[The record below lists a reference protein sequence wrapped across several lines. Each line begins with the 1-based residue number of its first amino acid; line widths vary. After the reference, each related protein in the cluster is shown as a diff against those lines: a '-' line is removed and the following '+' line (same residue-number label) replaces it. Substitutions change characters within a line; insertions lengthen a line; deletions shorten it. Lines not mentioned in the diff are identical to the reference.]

1 MTAEL
6 EPRPQPRARPCPH
19 ARLVGPDEPVSEG
32 VSVWAY
38 EGSLQRFTGYGARF
52 QYRQRVAW
60 PARPPWDEVREFA
73 LWMVERLSINGHLLV
88 GLRVRAE
95 EGPDEEW
102 RLVSPDR

>member
-1 MTAEL
+1 MSAEL
-6 EPRPQPRARPCPH
+6 ELRPQSRARPCPD
-19 ARLVGPDEPVSEG
+19 ARLVGPDEAVSEE

-60 PARPPWDEVREFA
+60 PAPPAWDEVREFG

-95 EGPDEEW
+95 GAPGEEW
-102 RLVSPDR
+102 RLVSPER